1 MLELVD
7 CMSGPVRACVLS
19 VVEIWMSGRSKGRTR
34 PGFTRVV
41 PSLEVLCTKQ
51 RNVAWHPISPYT
63 DLDARH
69 DLLLVGLV
77 MMPVAGPVD
86 A

>member
-1 MLELVD
+1 M
-7 CMSGPVRACVLS
+7 
-19 VVEIWMSGRSKGRTR
+19 
-34 PGFTRVV
+34 V